1 MTASI
6 PQGYRHLL
14 ALLAHS
20 VLLRDETKA
29 AIIDINA
36 DIADCQQQLTNTEHL
51 LTAAQQARSVTKR
64 WHANAINAVHTD
76 RLACLDLAKRLLEAH
91 LQTIDGNYLE
101 LENDLKEKIIEVSG
115 GDDSLFAVYVPSR
128 PGDFYPA

>member
-6 PQGYRHLL
+6 PQEYRHLL
-14 ALLAHS
+14 VLLAHS

-29 AIIDINA
+29 AIIEINA
-36 DIADCQQQLTNTEHL
+36 DIADCQQQLADTEHL
-51 LTAAQQARSVTKR
+51 LAEAQQARSVTKR

-76 RLACLDLAKRLLEAH
+76 RLACLDLSKRLLESH
-91 LQTIDGNYLE
+91 LQDIDGNYLD

-115 GDDSLFAVYVPSR
+115 GDDSLFEVYVPSR
-128 PGDFYPA
+128 PDDFYLA